1 MAEPELFQTNLCGG
15 VSKSYSTEVWICRR
29 GFTAR
34 FRIEAADGIEILP
47 SAVGNIPTL
56 LCPQIAQI
64 PKTICVIWIK
74 NLDGSPTMSV
84 TFLQELCVIKGFEFF
99 ERIMG
104 NYDVTIIG
112 AGLAGLQCARLLA
125 RNGLRVVL
133 VDRKNALDQ
142 KIHTTGIFVRRTLVD
157 FDIPEDCL
165 GPPIKHVTLYSPA
178 LRSMDLVS
186 ENDEFR
192 VGRMGQ
198 LYQRYLKQCLLAG
211 VQWLPETS
219 YLGHS
224 STKGKLT
231 VNLAT
236 GAITTR
242 YLIGADGA
250 RSRVAR
256 DLKLDLNREWIVGV
270 ESVLEGA
277 VIDGPPR
284 LLCFLDPELAPGY
297 IAWIAHDGE
306 ETHLGV
312 GGYPSRFD
320 PLAALEKFRSR
331 VANIVDLRSAKQIE
345 RRAGYIPVGGVLR
358 NIANTNGLLIGDA
371 AGAVSPLT
379 AGGLDPCMR
388 LSAFAAQVVGEF
400 FSSGDLEALSKY
412 SGELFRARFAS
423 RLWARRVASSLGQR
437 QLLELGCAILRIPIL
452 NRIARHVFFGR
463 GSFPDVKAMGGLL
476 SNTTR
481 FCPKSYRT

>member
-1 MAEPELFQTNLCGG
+1 
-15 VSKSYSTEVWICRR
+15 
-29 GFTAR
+29 
-34 FRIEAADGIEILP
+34 
-47 SAVGNIPTL
+47 
-56 LCPQIAQI
+56 
-64 PKTICVIWIK
+64 
-74 NLDGSPTMSV
+74 
-84 TFLQELCVIKGFEFF
+84 
-99 ERIMG
+99 MG
-104 NYDVTIIG
+104 DYDVTIIG

-125 RNGLRVVL
+125 RKGLRVLL

-142 KIHTTGIFVRRTLVD
+142 KIHTTGIFVRRTFLD
-157 FDIPEDCL
+157 FDIPADCL

-178 LRSMDLVS
+178 LRSMEFVS
-186 ENDEFR
+186 EHDEFR
-192 VGRMGQ
+192 IGRMGQ
-198 LYQRYLKQCLLAG
+198 LYHRYLQQCLLAG
-211 VQWLPETS
+211 VEWLPETS
-219 YLGHS
+219 YAGHS
-224 STKGKLT
+224 STNRKLT
-231 VNLAT
+231 VRLST

-277 VIDGPPR
+277 VVDGPPR
-284 LLCFLDPELAPGY
+284 LLCFLDPKLAPGY

-320 PLAALEKFRSR
+320 PIAALEEFSSR
-331 VANIVDLRSAKQIE
+331 VANIVDLQHAKQIE

-388 LSAFAAQVVGEF
+388 LSAFAAQVVGEYL
-400 FSSGDLEALSKY
+400 SSDDPQALSMY
-412 SGELFRARFAS
+412 SGKLFRARFAS
-423 RLWARRVASSLGQR
+423 RLWARRVASTFGQR
-437 QLLELGCAILRIPIL
+437 QLLELGCAVLRLPL
-452 NRIARHVFFGR
+452 VNRIARHVFFGR
-463 GSFPDVKAMGGLL
+463 GSFPDVDDFPSSALDY
-476 SNTTR
+476 SPITR
-481 FCPKSYRT
+481 TSPVARD

>member
-1 MAEPELFQTNLCGG
+1 M
-15 VSKSYSTEVWICRR
+15 
-29 GFTAR
+29 
-34 FRIEAADGIEILP
+34 
-47 SAVGNIPTL
+47 
-56 LCPQIAQI
+56 
-64 PKTICVIWIK
+64 
-74 NLDGSPTMSV
+74 SP
-84 TFLQELCVIKGFEFF
+84 
-99 ERIMG
+99 
-104 NYDVTIIG
+104 DVTIIG

-125 RNGLRVVL
+125 RKGVRVL
-133 VDRKNALDQ
+133 LLDRKNTLDQ

-157 FDIPEDCL
+157 FDIPADCL
-165 GPPIKHVTLYSPA
+165 GPPIRHVTLYSPA
-178 LRSMDLVS
+178 LRSMEFVS
-186 ENDEFR
+186 QHDEFSI
-192 VGRMGQ
+192 GRMGQ
-198 LYQRYLKQCLLAG
+198 LYQRYLHQCLLAG

-224 STKGKLT
+224 SAKGKLT
-231 VNLAT
+231 VRLGT
-236 GAITTR
+236 GEVTTR

-256 DLKLDLNREWIVGV
+256 DLKLDQNQEWIVGV
-270 ESVLEGA
+270 ESVFEGA
-277 VIDGPPR
+277 VIDGPTR

-312 GGYPSRFD
+312 GGYSSRFD
-320 PLAALEKFRSR
+320 PVAALEKFRLR
-331 VANIVDLRSAKQIE
+331 VAHIVDLQDATQIE

-388 LSAFAAQVVGEF
+388 LSAFAAQVVGEYL
-400 FSSGDLEALSKY
+400 SSGNPEVLSIY

-423 RLWARRVASSLGQR
+423 RLWARRLAYTFEQR
-437 QLLELGCAILRIPIL
+437 HLLELGCAILRFPLL

-463 GSFPDVKAMGGLL
+463 GSFPDLETSLCATV
-476 SNTTR
+476 R
-481 FCPKSYRT
+481 